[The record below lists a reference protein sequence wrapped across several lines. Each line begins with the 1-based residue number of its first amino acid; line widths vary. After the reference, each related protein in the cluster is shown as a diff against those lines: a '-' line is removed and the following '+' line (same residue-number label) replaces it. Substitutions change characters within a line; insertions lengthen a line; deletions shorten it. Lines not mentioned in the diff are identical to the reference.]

1 MRAHIV
7 AFAFVAAPAMAADF
21 RGSDFGSPCN
31 LIPQRE
37 QVLGSKETG
46 DASSSNANAH
56 RFAGLAFDRDA
67 VITYLCKDGSL
78 ALADLHFP
86 RKSYG
91 DAVADFH
98 AVYAMLISTYGAP
111 VIEYSADRGGSDGK
125 QLPMEGAAPKTY
137 LASWRAPRFRA
148 TLNLTVLGERD
159 GPNWQAFVVVAP

>member
-7 AFAFVAAPAMAADF
+7 ALAFLASPAMAADF

-31 LIPQRE
+31 FIPQRE
-37 QVLGSKETG
+37 QALGSKETG
-46 DASSSNANAH
+46 GMSSANAH
-56 RFAGLAFDRDA
+56 RFVGLAFDREV

-78 ALADLHFP
+78 VLGDLHFP
-86 RKSYG
+86 RKIYG

-111 VIEYSADRGGSDGK
+111 FIANSADRDGSDDK
-125 QLPMEGAAPKTY
+125 RLPMVGAEPKTY

-148 TLNLTVLGERD
+148 TLNLTVLGERA
-159 GPNWQAFVVVAP
+159 GPNWQTSVVVAP